1 MKIDDREFLQKTNDD
16 VDAWM
21 DGFYTDGH
29 KASFRLHCQWAWQE
43 QERRHFAMKQELLQA
58 LIAMNAQLEADG
70 YMGTTYG
77 PLRLA
82 ATKAIAKALGQ

>member
-21 DGFYTDGH
+21 DEFYTDGH

-58 LIAMNAQLEADG
+58 LIGVVNVADRE
-70 YMGTTYG
+70 TDEFI
-77 PLRLA
+77 A
-82 ATKAIAKALGQ
+82 ARKAIAKALA